1 VGKVETS
8 VGTRKIDEAA
18 PPRAPAVYDIFL
30 QKTTKSTILISKG
43 KSMNTT

>member
-1 VGKVETS
+1 LTVRRTVGKVETS

-30 QKTTKSTILISKG
+30 QKTTKQPF
-43 KSMNTT
+43 